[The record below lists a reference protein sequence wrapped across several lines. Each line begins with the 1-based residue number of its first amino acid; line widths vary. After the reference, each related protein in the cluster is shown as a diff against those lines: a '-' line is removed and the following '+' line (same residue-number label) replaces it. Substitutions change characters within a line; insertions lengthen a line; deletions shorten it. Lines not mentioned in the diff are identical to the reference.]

1 MPGQFSSPAGPP
13 FLLDVHDEFREFL
26 EGGAVNVDKA
36 RKEKEEKARF
46 PSVENKREAIAVV
59 ILFIGVFFLILTF
72 ILWGV
77 SKLTE
82 GNFILSEMMGAYC
95 AASMCLC
102 FGLIFLGMMVG
113 TRNWFGKIVCLLVA
127 AVMMSASYHFLETSI
142 LLYKDKAAFEN
153 KQFEKL
159 VAIPTGV
166 EYDDPD
172 YGTEY
177 VMELE
182 FDDLTIDI
190 YNLNISRN
198 YYAANFSGKPLE
210 IAYLP
215 NSHFAVSVKEYL
227 GEAME

>member
-1 MPGQFSSPAGPP
+1 MTIK
-13 FLLDVHDEFREFL
+13 L
-26 EGGAVNVDKA
+26 EKK
-36 RKEKEEKARF
+36 RKVKRGF
-46 PSVENKREAIAVV
+46 WPLENRREAIAVV
-59 ILFIGVFFLILTF
+59 ILFSGLFFFIVTF

-77 SKLTE
+77 SELIE
-82 GNFILSEMMGAYC
+82 EHFILSEMMGAYS

-102 FGLIFLGMMVG
+102 FGLVFFGMMVG
-113 TRNWFGKIVCLLVA
+113 IRNWFGKIVCLFVA
-127 AVMMSASYHFLETSI
+127 AVIMSASYHFMETSI

-159 VAIPTGV
+159 VEVPTGV

-172 YGTEY
+172 YGTEF

-182 FDDLTIDI
+182 FDDFTIDI

-198 YYAANFSGKPLE
+198 YYAANLSGKPLE

-227 GEAME
+227 EAAGE